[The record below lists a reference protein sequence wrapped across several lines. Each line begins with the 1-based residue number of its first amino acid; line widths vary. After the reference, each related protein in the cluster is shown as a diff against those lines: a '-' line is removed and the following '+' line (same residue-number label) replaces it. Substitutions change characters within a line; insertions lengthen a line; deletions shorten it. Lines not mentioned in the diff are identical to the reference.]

1 MLLSTMR
8 GIPPLSC
15 LYIHHLSFCTI
26 IYTFAFK
33 GSHTFSTEMGSFQ
46 LANGPSPL
54 SLSSSFILPE
64 NKRPYLS
71 QVSTVASIPVIDLN
85 QELSQLIQQVSR
97 ACEEYGFFQIINHGV
112 SQELCER
119 MLKTISEFFELPPQE
134 RAKFFTTDHTKQIK
148 LFNYNLKVDG
158 QEDKVSMWSETF
170 SHPLHPLDD
179 VAHLLP
185 ENPPQY
191 RYFFFFLSFSVSAI
205 SKVA

>member
-1 MLLSTMR
+1 
-8 GIPPLSC
+8 
-15 LYIHHLSFCTI
+15 
-26 IYTFAFK
+26 
-33 GSHTFSTEMGSFQ
+33 
-46 LANGPSPL
+46 
-54 SLSSSFILPE
+54 
-64 NKRPYLS
+64 
-71 QVSTVASIPVIDLN
+71 
-85 QELSQLIQQVSR
+85 
-97 ACEEYGFFQIINHGV
+97 
-112 SQELCER
+112 